1 MLSKH
6 TSVVLGTKM
15 QCLYLTFKYF
25 IDIFDTI
32 VYNFKGYV
40 LKKKKSPQLIK
51 PCETFIK
58 IYFIVK
64 YLIRK
69 KFKVL
74 CMFTVPGLLFLYN
87 PDICILAKS
96 IQMSKKT
103 KT

>member
-40 LKKKKSPQLIK
+40 LKKKKAHSSLNLVKLLLKFILQLNI
-51 PCETFIK
+51 
-58 IYFIVK
+58 
-64 YLIRK
+64 
-69 KFKVL
+69 
-74 CMFTVPGLLFLYN
+74 
-87 PDICILAKS
+87 
-96 IQMSKKT
+96 
-103 KT
+103 